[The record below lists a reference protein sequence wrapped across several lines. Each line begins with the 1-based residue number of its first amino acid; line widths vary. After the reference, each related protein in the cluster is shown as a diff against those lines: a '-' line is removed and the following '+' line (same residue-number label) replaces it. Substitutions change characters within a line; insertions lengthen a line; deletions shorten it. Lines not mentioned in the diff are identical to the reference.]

1 MEETDG
7 RRLRYQHRREELLRA
22 AAEHVA
28 EHGLAQVSLR
38 RIADTVGVSHATL
51 VHHFETRDQ
60 LVAEI
65 VELVLNRAFTS
76 PELVPPGVPGGPL
89 RALWRRAV
97 APEGRRSIRLFVA
110 ITGHAM
116 YAEPAVAEAVRRSV
130 EQRTGMLAAGFAA
143 AGCPRSEAAVLATT
157 VLGVMRGLL
166 VDLLVTGDETRVES
180 AFEAF
185 VRGIELR
192 LAQAAR

>member
-22 AAEHVA
+22 AVEHVA
-28 EHGLAQVSLR
+28 EHGLAQLSLR

-51 VHHFETRDQ
+51 VHHFSTRDQ

-65 VELVLNRAFTS
+65 VDHVLARAFAS

-130 EQRTGMLAAGFAA
+130 DERLAMLSAGFVA
-143 AGCPRSEAAVLATT
+143 AGCPPPEAAVLATT
-157 VLGVMRGLL
+157 LLGVMRGLL
-166 VDLLVTGDETRVES
+166 VDLLVTGDEARVDA

-185 VRGIELR
+185 VQGIELR